1 MSFLFLIL
9 LFLVMLVIVPLFVVG
24 SSIYRA
30 YHKIRGNRASD
41 DEAHA
46 DYASRNPFRR
56 GHRHNQARQRKV
68 FSADEGEYVRFEEVE
83 VDTAEEQERRRRYD
97 EASYPTEEQ
106 VSDAD
111 WQDL

>member
-1 MSFLFLIL
+1 
-9 LFLVMLVIVPLFVVG
+9 MLVIVPLFVVG

-30 YHKIRGNRASD
+30 YHKIRGNRASNN
-41 DEAHA
+41 EANT

-56 GHRHNQARQRKV
+56 GHRRKQARQRKV

-83 VDTAEEQERRRRYD
+83 VDETIERERRQRYN
-97 EASYPTEEQ
+97 ETSYPTEEQ